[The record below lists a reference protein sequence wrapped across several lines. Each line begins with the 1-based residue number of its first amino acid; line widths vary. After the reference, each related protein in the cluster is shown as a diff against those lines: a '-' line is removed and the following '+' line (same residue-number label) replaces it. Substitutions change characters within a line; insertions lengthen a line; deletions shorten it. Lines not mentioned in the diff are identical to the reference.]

1 MLTLERIELL
11 NWDIQANQLLLL
23 QPGVNLL
30 TGENGSGKTSLLDA
44 LKVALGAS
52 RIGADRSINDYL
64 RVRDE
69 PVAMVRL
76 VASNR
81 ADPATRRRP
90 FDVLGAGLD
99 GDQVSLASVFRAA
112 EEGYERRDYILD
124 GDRSPLAQGVEA
136 RAFRRRS
143 DYLSRLERLGLG
155 RSFQTL
161 IARPQGEVASLCRE
175 SPERLFDLLFDF
187 IGGKDALDEWERLRQ
202 DFLALER
209 RRTEH
214 AAALA
219 ASEQRHAELCKRLE
233 VHERF
238 LESRRGAQVHE
249 LALPLARRDTLDR
262 AADERSREARA
273 LREQAGEADLGH
285 QRAVGQLE
293 ARSRSEQALKE
304 RVDELRAGRDA
315 LRRELDG
322 LQGELLEVGG
332 RLGAL
337 ELHRRRVVS
346 HPARDLAVLERGAR
360 EQNQAIGRLDH
371 ALEQAAVRRRTLET
385 ELAEIE
391 KGALP
396 PPDDVRRFREV
407 LARAKVPHHLL
418 MDLVEPR
425 EPDGPDRAALEGFLG
440 PLRLAVAVP
449 DVPTFA
455 RAVALA
461 RQVDYPHYVLAPDV
475 RSPAPKEGE
484 HPLLDGIRV
493 KEPRYR
499 GLIVRLLR
507 HVIRLGADD
516 AIEDTHRRP
525 GARVDPRGFVLD
537 RLGGIHRGV
546 DRFYLGR
553 DALER
558 RRRAVITE
566 IGDLD
571 GEATGLRGE
580 REVLA
585 TEAKRMERE
594 IAEER
599 DRREWLAR
607 EPEHAALTAERQRL
621 AERADEVRDRERGIE
636 AERDEVDGRLRAL
649 IREIGVLEEKIATRV
664 IAARELRARAE
675 ALEGQS
681 GQLREQQA
689 LALDEA
695 AAVSRQ
701 LETVGDEVR
710 AGVEVLA
717 ADTDPDTIARLLRL
731 HQDQLSG
738 YGAEDRDENLP
749 HNVRTQERQVHDV
762 RGELRRIDDDAERA
776 GQAAEQAHEQ
786 YRRITRRVFRH
797 YFARLAAEAQAI
809 RFRIAGELRDRD
821 DGKFTVDVKV
831 GVGDKA
837 PVPYGSA
844 SLSGGEKAALSILMA
859 MSTMSGDVDG
869 GPGFFLVDEPF
880 SASDT
885 YKIQELGAFL
895 GRTGAQYLVSMPT
908 SEDIARCG
916 PWLQSV
922 LTATKCA
929 GGRDGEGR
937 LRLAPPFKCSYVERD
952 GE

>member
-23 QPGVNLL
+23 RPGVNLL

-52 RIGADRSINDYL
+52 SIGADRGIDDYL

-90 FDVLGAGLD
+90 FDVLGAGLEA
-99 GDQVSLASVFRAA
+99 DQVSLASVFRSTD
-112 EEGYERRDYILD
+112 EGYERRDYILD
-124 GDRSPLAQGVEA
+124 GDRSPLARGVEA

-155 RSFQTL
+155 RSFQKL

-175 SPERLFDLLFDF
+175 SPLRLFDLLFDF
-187 IGGKDALDEWERLRQ
+187 IGGKDALDEWERLRH
-202 DFLALER
+202 DFLVLER
-209 RRTEH
+209 RRTEQ
-214 AAALA
+214 ADALT
-219 ASEQRHAELCKRLE
+219 ASERRHTELCKRLE

-238 LESRRGAQVHE
+238 LASRRGARMHE
-249 LALPLARRDTLDR
+249 LALPLARRVTLER
-262 AADERSREARA
+262 ALSDLAAEARA
-273 LREQAGEADLGH
+273 LREQAEEADEAH
-285 QRAVGQLE
+285 QRAIAQHAQR
-293 ARSRSEQALKE
+293 ARAERELKV
-304 RVDELRAGRDA
+304 RAGELRRRRDA
-315 LRRELDG
+315 LRQEQDG
-322 LQGELLEVGG
+322 LQRELTTTGS
-332 RLGAL
+332 RLGTL
-337 ELHRRRVVS
+337 ETQRRRVE
-346 HPARDLAVLERGAR
+346 PYPPRDLEVLERRAR
-360 EQNQAIGRLDH
+360 ERNQAVGRVDH
-371 ALEQAAVRRRTLET
+371 DLEQNSVRREALAD

-391 KGALP
+391 RGDLP
-396 PPDDVRRFREV
+396 PPGEVRRFREA

-449 DVPTFA
+449 DVAAFG

-461 RQVDYPHYVLAPDV
+461 REHDYPYYVLAPDV
-475 RSPAPKEGE
+475 RSPTPSKGE

-499 GLIVRLLR
+499 GLITRLLR
-507 HVIRLGADD
+507 HVIRLGEREL
-516 AIEDTHRRP
+516 IEDTHRRP
-525 GARVDPRGFVLD
+525 GARVDPRGYVLE
-537 RLGGIHRGV
+537 RMGGLHRGT

-558 RRRAVITE
+558 RRKAVLAE
-566 IGDLD
+566 IEELERQADVLSAERGELAIALRDLD
-571 GEATGLRGE
+571 RQ
-580 REVLA
+580 
-585 TEAKRMERE
+585 

-599 DRREWLAR
+599 DRQEWLAR
-607 EPEHAALTAERQRL
+607 EPEHAALTAELRRL
-621 AERADEVRDRERGIE
+621 EERTTEVRERERDVE
-636 AERDEVDGRLRAL
+636 AERDEVVSRRQILLRDIGELDEKVRSRAAAARDL
-649 IREIGVLEEKIATRV
+649 RTQAEEVESRAARRQGQIRQAVAEAGEAERELEAEPADVREEIAAWVHEKDPGTLEEMM
-664 IAARELRARAE
+664 
-675 ALEGQS
+675 
-681 GQLREQQA
+681 
-689 LALDEA
+689 
-695 AAVSRQ
+695 
-701 LETVGDEVR
+701 
-710 AGVEVLA
+710 
-717 ADTDPDTIARLLRL
+717 RL
-731 HQDQLSG
+731 HQDQLSS
-738 YGAEDRDENLP
+738 YSQEDRDENLP
-749 HNVRTQERQVHDV
+749 HNVRTQERQVQDV
-762 RGELRRIDDDAERA
+762 RRELGRIADDAERA
-776 GQAAEQAHEQ
+776 GQAAKQAHDQ

-797 YFARLAAEAQAI
+797 YFARLAAEAETI
-809 RFRIAGELRDRD
+809 GFFITGELRDRD

-831 GVGDKA
+831 GVGDKP
-837 PVPYGSA
+837 PVSYGSA

-859 MSTMSGDVDG
+859 MSTMSSSGDD

-916 PWLQSV
+916 PWLRSV

-929 GGRDGEGR
+929 GGRDERGE

-952 GE
+952 DV